1 MALPGFEPEFT
12 SEKANWAD
20 LLPII
25 RIQVDRMYARLA
37 CPQNPFIWRAEIFQ
51 WPRPSYL
58 ARQRKAFIGE
68 LLCTCCVAGR
78 RTPRGRE
85 SKRMAALV
93 TE

>member
-1 MALPGFEPEFT
+1 MRKPH
-12 SEKANWAD
+12 
-20 LLPII
+20 LLRSFGIYG
-25 RIQVDRMYARLA
+25 RH
-37 CPQNPFIWRAEIFQ
+37 NPRAPTQ
-51 WPRPSYL
+51 
-58 ARQRKAFIGE
+58 AFIGE

>member
-1 MALPGFEPEFT
+1 MRTGQALGADFYRLFVLSDFIECAPGCHMHGRIFDLHEWRPDIFT
-12 SEKANWAD
+12 GRV
-20 LLPII
+20 PVI
-25 RIQVDRMYARLA
+25 
-37 CPQNPFIWRAEIFQ
+37 
-51 WPRPSYL
+51 L

-93 TE
+93 AE